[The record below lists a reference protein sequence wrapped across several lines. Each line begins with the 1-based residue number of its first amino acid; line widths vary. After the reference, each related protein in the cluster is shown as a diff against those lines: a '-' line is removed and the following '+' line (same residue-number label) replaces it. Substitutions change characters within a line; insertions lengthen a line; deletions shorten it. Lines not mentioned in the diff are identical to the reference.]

1 MSGRQEKLQG
11 RDTNERGKAHL
22 MEAERQE
29 TAEEMKEE
37 KDRGQRDTD

>member
-11 RDTNERGKAHL
+11 RDTNERGKAYL

-29 TAEEMKEE
+29 TEQK
-37 KDRGQRDTD
+37 R